1 VRHLGVGEKH
11 IHIQG
16 ADPAGRPYTST
27 HGQMAEYGT
36 LTDYAAMQ
44 EDGLAVPAGAP
55 LKPSRLPDDFDLVDA
70 GVLLPLC
77 ECLSAVKNFGIDGG
91 TDVLVYGAGPMGLAM
106 MRYMRILG
114 ARSITCIDSVPE
126 RLEKALRAG
135 VDRAIDY
142 AQVSVDEALNGQLF
156 DRVVDAVGLSAVIME
171 GTRRLRPY
179 GVVCSLGVLRKNDGL
194 VNLSLLKNNTS
205 VHMLN
210 FPYGEYDVLDEN
222 LGYIRAGLIDPRD
235 YYSHVMPVD
244 DVAKAL
250 ELVLKKQTIK
260 VILTF
265 TG

>member
-1 VRHLGVGEKH
+1 MKAVVVTEQGKIAVVNDCPMPAVGPYDALVRIETCGFCNGTDTRIINGEMSCEQGLRAYPTLLGHEAAGVIVEVGPKVRHLGVGEKH

-114 ARSITCIDSVPE
+114 ARRSPVSIPCPSGWTRRCGPGWIAP
-126 RLEKALRAG
+126 RH
-135 VDRAIDY
+135 
-142 AQVSVDEALNGQLF
+142 AQVSVRCPERPAF
-156 DRVVDAVGLSAVIME
+156 DRVVDAVGLSAGIME

-179 GVVCSLGVLRKNDGL
+179 GVV
-194 VNLSLLKNNTS
+194 
-205 VHMLN
+205 
-210 FPYGEYDVLDEN
+210 
-222 LGYIRAGLIDPRD
+222 
-235 YYSHVMPVD
+235 
-244 DVAKAL
+244 
-250 ELVLKKQTIK
+250 
-260 VILTF
+260 
-265 TG
+265 